1 MLEYA
6 VNDCGGQTL
15 KLILLLWGDKEK
27 KRFITLSPV
36 LTKRNIDI
44 NHETPFRTQLSRTV
58 NRSR

>member
-15 KLILLLWGDKEK
+15 YLILLLWVVKK
-27 KRFITLSPV
+27 KRFIILSPV
-36 LTKRNIDI
+36 LTKRSIDI